1 MAKADAEPRGPEVH
15 IEQAIGRLYRF
26 LAGNR
31 YTRFPWAMIQ
41 TFSKAEGALLSGSMA
56 YYTFLSLLPLLMVAA
71 FVIATFASPEPEAQ
85 AAVAEALNQA
95 FPGVGTDVFQDVI
108 DQVVAN
114 SAALGVFG
122 LLSVAYAG
130 SGFVGS
136 MTACMNR
143 MWQVPSGRNPV
154 GQKVVNILI
163 VMMLGTVLLGSA
175 LLTIWVSATA
185 QRTLE
190 LEATSPVI
198 SMIEELAG
206 PTSMGIVL
214 LLLYRFLPARK
225 QSWLRQVP
233 GAVFGGGRLLRA
245 QARLRLL
252 GQPVGRHR
260 RPAPVAGLG
269 DAAAGL
275 ARLLRPADP
284 LRGRPQRGPGPP
296 PPGRADLPRH
306 AARAARLEMPAAPGP
321 DASGPPLPSHREAR
335 APPTFLNIV
344 GWA

>member
-1 MAKADAEPRGPEVH
+1 MAKADADPKGPEVH

-31 YTRFPWAMIQ
+31 WTRFPWAVIQ

-71 FVIATFASPEPEAQ
+71 FVIATFADPEPEAR
-85 AAVAEALNQA
+85 AAVAEALNQV
-95 FPGVGTDVFQDVI
+95 FPGVGTDVFEGVI
-108 DQVVAN
+108 NQVVQN

-136 MTACMNR
+136 MTACLNR

-154 GQKVVNILI
+154 GQKIVNILI

-185 QRTLE
+185 QRTLA

-206 PTSMGIVL
+206 PASMLVVL

-225 QSWLRQVP
+225 QSWLRELP
-233 GAVFGGGRLLRA
+233 GAVFGGIGFYVLKRGFDYWA
-245 QARLRLL
+245 SQSA
-252 GQPVGRHR
+252 GVG
-260 RPAPVAGLG
+260 A
-269 DAAAGL
+269 
-275 ARLLRPADP
+275 
-284 LRGRPQRGPGPP
+284 
-296 PPGRADLPRH
+296 LPRSLVSVVLLLVWLGFFGQLILYG
-306 AARAARLEMPAAPGP
+306 AALNVVLDRRRQGE
-321 DASGPPLPSHREAR
+321 
-335 APPTFLNIV
+335 PTFPDLLP
-344 GWA
+344 

>member
-31 YTRFPWAMIQ
+31 YTRFPWAVIQ

-95 FPGVGTDVFQDVI
+95 FPGVGTEVFQDVI

-143 MWQVPSGRNPV
+143 MWQVPSGRN
-154 GQKVVNILI
+154 
-163 VMMLGTVLLGSA
+163 
-175 LLTIWVSATA
+175 
-185 QRTLE
+185 
-190 LEATSPVI
+190 
-198 SMIEELAG
+198 
-206 PTSMGIVL
+206 
-214 LLLYRFLPARK
+214 
-225 QSWLRQVP
+225 
-233 GAVFGGGRLLRA
+233 
-245 QARLRLL
+245 
-252 GQPVGRHR
+252 
-260 RPAPVAGLG
+260 
-269 DAAAGL
+269 
-275 ARLLRPADP
+275 
-284 LRGRPQRGPGPP
+284 
-296 PPGRADLPRH
+296 
-306 AARAARLEMPAAPGP
+306 
-321 DASGPPLPSHREAR
+321 
-335 APPTFLNIV
+335 
-344 GWA
+344 

>member
-31 YTRFPWAMIQ
+31 WTRFPWAVIQ

-71 FVIATFASPEPEAQ
+71 FVIATIASPDLEAQ
-85 AAVAEALNQA
+85 ATVAEALNQV
-95 FPGVGTDVFQDVI
+95 FPGIGADIFKEVI
-108 DQVVAN
+108 DQVVQN

-130 SGFVGS
+130 SGFIGS

-143 MWQVPSGRNPV
+143 MWQVPTGRNPV
-154 GQKVVNILI
+154 GQKIVNILI
-163 VMMLGTVLLGSA
+163 VMMLGTVLIGSA

-190 LEATSPVI
+190 LESTSPVI

-206 PTSMGIVL
+206 PASMLVVL

-225 QSWLRQVP
+225 QSWLRELP
-233 GAVFGGGRLLRA
+233 GAV
-245 QARLRLL
+245 
-252 GQPVGRHR
+252 VG
-260 RPAPVAGLG
+260 
-269 DAAAGL
+269 AAGFYVL
-275 ARLLRPADP
+275 K
-284 LRGRPQRGPGPP
+284 RGFDFWASHSAGVSSLPRSLVSVTLVLVWLGFFGQLILYGAALNVVLDRRRRGEPIFP
-296 PPGRADLPRH
+296 DLP
-306 AARAARLEMPAAPGP
+306 
-321 DASGPPLPSHREAR
+321 PS
-335 APPTFLNIV
+335 P
-344 GWA
+344 

>member
-1 MAKADAEPRGPEVH
+1 MAKADADPKGPEVH

-31 YTRFPWAMIQ
+31 WTRFPWAVIQ

-71 FVIATFASPEPEAQ
+71 FVIATFADPEPEAR
-85 AAVAEALNQA
+85 AAVAEALNQV
-95 FPGVGTDVFQDVI
+95 FPGVGTDVFEGVI
-108 DQVVAN
+108 NQVVQN

-136 MTACMNR
+136 MTACLNR

-154 GQKVVNILI
+154 GQKIVNILI
-163 VMMLGTVLLGSA
+163 VMMLGMVLLGSA

-185 QRTLE
+185 QRALE

-206 PTSMGIVL
+206 PASMLVVL

-225 QSWLRQVP
+225 QSWLRELP
-233 GAVFGGGRLLRA
+233 GAVFGG
-245 QARLRLL
+245 
-252 GQPVGRHR
+252 VGFYVLKRGFDYW
-260 RPAPVAGLG
+260 ASQSAGVG
-269 DAAAGL
+269 A
-275 ARLLRPADP
+275 
-284 LRGRPQRGPGPP
+284 
-296 PPGRADLPRH
+296 LPRS
-306 AARAARLEMPAAPGP
+306 LV
-321 DASGPPLPSHREAR
+321 SVVL
-335 APPTFLNIV
+335 LL
-344 GWA
+344 

>member
-1 MAKADAEPRGPEVH
+1 MADADAGPRGPEVH

-31 YTRFPWAMIQ
+31 WTRFPWAVVQ

-71 FVIATFASPEPEAQ
+71 FVIATFASPDLDSR
-85 AAVAEALNQA
+85 AAVAEALNQV
-95 FPGVGTDVFQDVI
+95 FPGVGSDIFEEVI
-108 DQVVAN
+108 SQVVQN

-143 MWQVPSGRNPV
+143 MWGVPSGRNPV
-154 GQKVVNILI
+154 GQKLVNILI
-163 VMMLGTVLLGSA
+163 VMLLCSVLLGSA

-190 LEATSPVI
+190 LQPTSPVI

-206 PTSMGIVL
+206 PTSMLLVL
-214 LLLYRFLPARK
+214 LLLYRLLPARRH
-225 QSWLRQVP
+225 SWLSQVP
-233 GAVFGGGRLLRA
+233 GAVLGGFGFYVLKRGFDLWA
-245 QARLRLL
+245 S
-252 GQPVGRHR
+252 HS
-260 RPAPVAGLG
+260 AGIG
-269 DAAAGL
+269 V
-275 ARLLRPADP
+275 
-284 LRGRPQRGPGPP
+284 
-296 PPGRADLPRH
+296 LPRSLVSVTLLLVWLGFFGQLILYG
-306 AARAARLEMPAAPGP
+306 AALNVVLDRRRRGEPIM
-321 DASGPPLPSHREAR
+321 PPL
-335 APPTFLNIV
+335 
-344 GWA
+344 

>member
-31 YTRFPWAMIQ
+31 WTRFPWAVIQ

-71 FVIATFASPEPEAQ
+71 FVIATFADPEPEAR
-85 AAVAEALNQA
+85 AAVAEALNQV
-95 FPGVGTDVFQDVI
+95 FPGVGTDVFEGVI
-108 DQVVAN
+108 NQVVQN

-136 MTACMNR
+136 MTACLNR

-154 GQKVVNILI
+154 GQKMVNILI
-163 VMMLGTVLLGSA
+163 VMMLSMVLLGSA

-185 QRTLE
+185 QRALE

-198 SMIEELAG
+198 SMIEEIAG
-206 PTSMGIVL
+206 PASMLVVL

-225 QSWLRQVP
+225 QAWLRELP
-233 GAVFGGGRLLRA
+233 GALFGA
-245 QARLRLL
+245 
-252 GQPVGRHR
+252 VGFYVLKRGFDYWASHS
-260 RPAPVAGLG
+260 AGIG
-269 DAAAGL
+269 A
-275 ARLLRPADP
+275 
-284 LRGRPQRGPGPP
+284 
-296 PPGRADLPRH
+296 LPRSLVSVTLLLVWLGFFGQLILYG
-306 AARAARLEMPAAPGP
+306 AA
-321 DASGPPLPSHREAR
+321 
-335 APPTFLNIV
+335 LNVVLDRRRQGEPIFP
-344 GWA
+344 

>member
-1 MAKADAEPRGPEVH
+1 MAKADADPKGPEVH

-31 YTRFPWAMIQ
+31 WTRFPWAVIQ

-71 FVIATFASPEPEAQ
+71 FVIATFADPEPEAR
-85 AAVAEALNQA
+85 AAVAEALNQV
-95 FPGVGTDVFQDVI
+95 FPGVGTDVFEGVI
-108 DQVVAN
+108 NQVVQN

-136 MTACMNR
+136 MTACLNR

-154 GQKVVNILI
+154 GQKIVNILI
-163 VMMLGTVLLGSA
+163 VMMLGMVLLGSA

-185 QRTLE
+185 QRTLA

-206 PTSMGIVL
+206 PASMLVVL

-225 QSWLRQVP
+225 QSWLRELP
-233 GAVFGGGRLLRA
+233 GAVFGG
-245 QARLRLL
+245 
-252 GQPVGRHR
+252 VGFYVLKRGFDYW
-260 RPAPVAGLG
+260 ASQSAGVG
-269 DAAAGL
+269 A
-275 ARLLRPADP
+275 
-284 LRGRPQRGPGPP
+284 
-296 PPGRADLPRH
+296 LPRSLVSVVLLLVWLGFFGQLILYG
-306 AARAARLEMPAAPGP
+306 AALYVVLDRRRQGE
-321 DASGPPLPSHREAR
+321 
-335 APPTFLNIV
+335 PTFPDLLP
-344 GWA
+344 

>member
-1 MAKADAEPRGPEVH
+1 MAKADAEPKGPEVH
-15 IEQAIGRLYRF
+15 IEQVIGRLYRF

-31 YTRFPWAMIQ
+31 WTRFPWAVIQ

-71 FVIATFASPEPEAQ
+71 FVIATFADPEPEAR
-85 AAVAEALNQA
+85 AAVAEALNQV
-95 FPGVGTDVFQDVI
+95 FPGVGTDVFEGVI
-108 DQVVAN
+108 NQVVQN

-136 MTACMNR
+136 MTACLNR

-154 GQKVVNILI
+154 GQKIVNILI

-185 QRTLE
+185 QRALE
-190 LEATSPVI
+190 LEATRPVI

-206 PTSMGIVL
+206 PASMLVVL

-225 QSWLRQVP
+225 QSWLRELP
-233 GAVFGGGRLLRA
+233 GAVFGG
-245 QARLRLL
+245 
-252 GQPVGRHR
+252 VGFYVLKRGFDYW
-260 RPAPVAGLG
+260 ASQSAGVG
-269 DAAAGL
+269 A
-275 ARLLRPADP
+275 
-284 LRGRPQRGPGPP
+284 
-296 PPGRADLPRH
+296 LPRSLVSVVLLLVWLGFFGQLILYG
-306 AARAARLEMPAAPGP
+306 AALNVVLDRRRQGE
-321 DASGPPLPSHREAR
+321 
-335 APPTFLNIV
+335 PTFPDLLP
-344 GWA
+344 

>member
-31 YTRFPWAMIQ
+31 WTSFPWAVIQ

-71 FVIATFASPEPEAQ
+71 FVIATFADPEPEAR
-85 AAVAEALNQA
+85 AAVAEALNQV
-95 FPGVGTDVFQDVI
+95 FPGVGTDVFEGVI
-108 DQVVAN
+108 NQVVQN

-136 MTACMNR
+136 MTACLNR

-154 GQKVVNILI
+154 GQKIVNILI

-185 QRTLE
+185 QRTLA
-190 LEATSPVI
+190 LEPTSPVI

-206 PTSMGIVL
+206 PASMLVVL

-225 QSWLRQVP
+225 QSWLRELP
-233 GAVFGGGRLLRA
+233 GALFGS
-245 QARLRLL
+245 
-252 GQPVGRHR
+252 VGFYVLKRGFDYWASHS
-260 RPAPVAGLG
+260 AGIG
-269 DAAAGL
+269 A
-275 ARLLRPADP
+275 
-284 LRGRPQRGPGPP
+284 
-296 PPGRADLPRH
+296 LPRSLVSVTLLLVWLGFFGQLILYG
-306 AARAARLEMPAAPGP
+306 AALNVVLDRRRQGEPIFP
-321 DASGPPLPSHREAR
+321 DLLP
-335 APPTFLNIV
+335 
-344 GWA
+344 

>member
-31 YTRFPWAMIQ
+31 WTRFPWAVIQ

-71 FVIATFASPEPEAQ
+71 FVIATFADPEPEAR
-85 AAVAEALNQA
+85 AAVAEALNQV
-95 FPGVGTDVFQDVI
+95 FPGVGTDVFEGVI
-108 DQVVAN
+108 NQVVQN

-143 MWQVPSGRNPV
+143 MWGLPTGRNPV
-154 GQKVVNILI
+154 GQKIVNILF

-190 LEATSPVI
+190 LQPTSPVI

-206 PTSMGIVL
+206 PTSMLLVL
-214 LLLYRFLPARK
+214 LLLYRLLPARRH
-225 QSWLRQVP
+225 SWLSQVP
-233 GAVFGGGRLLRA
+233 GAVLGGFGFYVLKRGFDLWASHSAG
-245 QARLRLL
+245 
-252 GQPVGRHR
+252 VG
-260 RPAPVAGLG
+260 A
-269 DAAAGL
+269 
-275 ARLLRPADP
+275 
-284 LRGRPQRGPGPP
+284 
-296 PPGRADLPRH
+296 LPRSLVSVTLLLVWLGFFGQLILYG
-306 AARAARLEMPAAPGP
+306 AA
-321 DASGPPLPSHREAR
+321 
-335 APPTFLNIV
+335 LNV
-344 GWA
+344 VLDRRHGG

>member
-41 TFSKAEGALLSGSMA
+41 TFSKAEGSLLSGSMA

-233 GAVFGGGRLLRA
+233 GAVFGAVGFYVLKRA
-245 QARLRLL
+245 FDFWANQS
-252 GQPVGRHR
+252 
-260 RPAPVAGLG
+260 AGIG
-269 DAAAGL
+269 A
-275 ARLLRPADP
+275 
-284 LRGRPQRGPGPP
+284 
-296 PPGRADLPRH
+296 LPRSLVSVTLLLVWLGFFGQLILYG
-306 AARAARLEMPAAPGP
+306 AALNVVLDRRRRGEPIFPDMPPELPG
-321 DASGPPLPSHREAR
+321 
-335 APPTFLNIV
+335 
-344 GWA
+344 